1 MKKIDVP
8 WLGIGQQIWFNIG
21 RIKRVEGLLHK
32 PISEVAKE
40 MTGLNVTN
48 LIVLLQ
54 VGNSHNGMKSEQ
66 YYEDV
71 IQQAMD
77 NGTPLAE
84 IYQNVLKALI
94 ASGVLGDAMYYQIFP
109 EEMTGEA
116 EKN

>member
-21 RIKRVEGLLHK
+21 RIKGVEGLLHK

-71 IQQAMD
+71 IQWHAIGRD
-77 NGTPLAE
+77 LPKCAE
-84 IYQNVLKALI
+84 SIDCERCAGRCNVL
-94 ASGVLGDAMYYQIFP
+94 SNFP
-109 EEMTGEA
+109 
-116 EKN
+116 